1 MGIDAFSTE
10 APMGRIPEDELE
22 RIKRETDLVALVR
35 ARGIELKPH
44 GKDLIGTCIFHP
56 DQTPSLVITP
66 GRNLFHCFGCGAAGT
81 PIDWVMRTEGVTFRH
96 AVEILRSGGP
106 QPSPGAPPLKRSQAM
121 KLPSAVDPATSDE
134 ELMRQVIAYY
144 HATLKTSPEA
154 LAYLAKRGID
164 APEAIDA
171 FQLGFANR
179 TLGFRLPQKTCDD
192 GIKIRH
198 RLTKLGILRSTGH
211 EHFTGC
217 LVIPI
222 LDAEGHVA
230 GVYGRR
236 IIRNPPAG
244 SPPHLYLPG
253 PHRGVF
259 NLAAFRA
266 SKDIILCE
274 ALIDALTFYCAG
286 FANVTSSY
294 GVHGFTPEHL
304 EAMKAYGAE
313 QVLLAYDRDAAGDA
327 AAAELAGKLAA
338 EGITTFRVLFPHG
351 MDANDYAVKVKPAA
365 QSLAVLL
372 ASATYMAGPT
382 AERPTIEPYHPAP
395 QLVEPP
401 ASSLVA
407 ASEPAAEAPEP
418 LDAEPAAELLAL
430 TTPAT
435 NINIPPPQPPPL
447 LETTAAEMLPPPV
460 AATPP
465 PSPID
470 SEPAP
475 TAPAPPPDIPAEVSE
490 TQVVIRLGPRY
501 WRVRG
506 LAKNTSFEQL
516 RVNVFVG
523 LDGAADRFHQDT
535 LDLYSAKQR
544 QAFVKQAAAEL
555 GGQEEAIK
563 KDLGTVLLKLEQLQ
577 ELAIAKALEPKK
589 PTITIDD
596 KDRQAAMDLLRDPRL
611 LDRILADFE
620 RCGVVGEETNKLVG
634 YLAAVSRKLDR
645 PLAVMVQSSS
655 AAGKSA
661 LMNACLAFV
670 PEEERVAYSAMT
682 GQSLF
687 YMAETDLEHKVLAI
701 AEEEGAERASYA
713 LKQLQSEGE
722 LSIASTGKD
731 PQTGRLVTHEYRV
744 KGPAAIVMTT
754 TAIDLDEELLNRCLV
769 LTVNEDREQTRAIHR
784 MQREAETLEGYLA
797 ELDKTA
803 LLTLHRNSQRLLRPL
818 RVVNPYARR
827 LTFLD
832 DRTRTRRDHMKY
844 LGLIRAIALLHQHQR
859 PVKSGLHHGE
869 GKPYIE
875 VELSDIEAAN
885 RLAHEV
891 LGRTL
896 DELPPQTRR
905 FLFLLDAMATEA
917 CAADRVS
924 REEYRFTRADAR
936 RATGWSLTQVKAH
949 LDRLCE
955 MEYALIHRGARGQSF
970 VYELLYAGEGQ
981 AGEPFL
987 MGLLDVDTL
996 RGQQRLEY
1004 GSDLSAFSPR
1014 VSDSRAEMSGSKR
1027 PQNGAK
1033 TGGFRTA
1040 PNPEKANSEEHPAGM
1055 TPETAE
1061 NARLGSPRSR
1071 SSHALDRGTP
1081 GGPLFAAAGTPRRP

>member
-1 MGIDAFSTE
+1 
-10 APMGRIPEDELE
+10 MGRIPDDELE

-35 ARGIELKPH
+35 ARGIDLKPH
-44 GKDLIGTCIFHP
+44 GKDLIATCIFHA
-56 DQTPSLVITP
+56 DETPSLVITP

-106 QPSPGAPPLKRSQAM
+106 QPAPGAPPVKRSQVM
-121 KLPSAVDPATSDE
+121 KLPSVVDASASDE
-134 ELMRQVIAYY
+134 ELVGQVIAYY
-144 HATLKTSPEA
+144 HATLKTAPEA
-154 LAYLAKRGID
+154 LAYLAKRGIG
-164 APEAIDA
+164 APEAIDT

-192 GIKIRH
+192 GIRIRH
-198 RLTKLGILRSTGH
+198 RLAKLGLLRTTGH

-244 SPPHLYLPG
+244 SPSHLYLPG

-274 ALIDALTFYCAG
+274 ALIDAVTFYCAG
-286 FANVTSSY
+286 FANVTASY
-294 GVHGFTPEHL
+294 GVHGFTAEHL
-304 EAMKAYGAE
+304 EAMKAYGTE
-313 QVLLAYDRDAAGDA
+313 RVLIAYDRDAAGDA
-327 AAAELAGKLAA
+327 AAAELATKLAA

-351 MDANDYAVKVKPAA
+351 MDANDYACKVRPAA

-382 AERPTIEPYHPAP
+382 AERPTLEPHPPAH
-395 QLVEPP
+395 QLAEEP
-401 ASSLVA
+401 ASSLA
-407 ASEPAAEAPEP
+407 AALEGAAE
-418 LDAEPAAELLAL
+418 DAEPLAVENAEPLAAAI
-430 TTPAT
+430 TADSVA
-435 NINIPPPQPPPL
+435 NIS
-447 LETTAAEMLPPPV
+447 LPPPEP
-460 AATPP
+460 PP

-470 SEPAP
+470 PEPAP
-475 TAPAPPPDIPAEVSE
+475 ASPAPPAPSPDIPAEVSE
-490 TQVVIRLGPRY
+490 TQVVLRLGPRS
-501 WRVRG
+501 WRIRG

-535 LDLYSAKQR
+535 VDLYSAKQR
-544 QAFVKQAAAEL
+544 QSFVKQAAAEL

-577 ELAIAKALEPKK
+577 EAAITKTLEPKK
-589 PTITIDD
+589 PTITLDD
-596 KDRQAAMDLLRDPRL
+596 KDRQAAMDLLKDPRL

-620 RCGVVGEETNKLVG
+620 RCGVVGEHTNKLVG

-661 LMNACLAFV
+661 LMNAVLAFV
-670 PEEERVAYSAMT
+670 PEEERVHYSAMT

-769 LTVNEDREQTRAIHR
+769 LTVDEDREQTRAIHR

-797 ELDKTA
+797 ELDKAA
-803 LLTLHRNSQRLLRPL
+803 LLTLHRN
-818 RVVNPYARR
+818 
-827 LTFLD
+827 
-832 DRTRTRRDHMKY
+832 
-844 LGLIRAIALLHQHQR
+844 
-859 PVKSGLHHGE
+859 E
-869 GKPYIE
+869 G
-875 VELSDIEAAN
+875 
-885 RLAHEV
+885 
-891 LGRTL
+891 
-896 DELPPQTRR
+896 
-905 FLFLLDAMATEA
+905 
-917 CAADRVS
+917 
-924 REEYRFTRADAR
+924 
-936 RATGWSLTQVKAH
+936 
-949 LDRLCE
+949 
-955 MEYALIHRGARGQSF
+955 
-970 VYELLYAGEGQ
+970 
-981 AGEPFL
+981 
-987 MGLLDVDTL
+987 
-996 RGQQRLEY
+996 
-1004 GSDLSAFSPR
+1004 
-1014 VSDSRAEMSGSKR
+1014 
-1027 PQNGAK
+1027 
-1033 TGGFRTA
+1033 
-1040 PNPEKANSEEHPAGM
+1040 
-1055 TPETAE
+1055 
-1061 NARLGSPRSR
+1061 
-1071 SSHALDRGTP
+1071 
-1081 GGPLFAAAGTPRRP
+1081 